1 VALAVVDG
9 EREAF
14 AAFGEQLAEEDG
26 GVESAGMDNYGFHW
40 VGGGGVVEAAVVGGG
55 CLFMAL
61 KEKVSLI

>member
-1 VALAVVDG
+1 LAVVDG

-40 VGGGGVVEAAVVGGG
+40 GWRWRCVVEAAVVGGG
-55 CLFMAL
+55 G
-61 KEKVSLI
+61 